1 MNTIDTIQ
9 DFRAW
14 RQDISGSLG
23 FVPTMGSLHN
33 GHLSLIAEANK
44 ICTHTVVSIFLNP
57 AQFAPDEDLET
68 YPQNLEHDLAA
79 LSSFQ
84 VDAVFIPTE
93 LEIYPINFS
102 THIQETKLSTVLEG
116 KSRPSF
122 FQGVATVII
131 KLFNI
136 IQPTHAFFGEKDAQQ
151 LLVVKKLVN
160 DLAYPIEIISCP
172 IIRGDNGLAM
182 SSRNSY
188 LSKSEEK
195 IASIIF
201 RALQEGKNLIISGER
216 DSQVIRDRITQ
227 TISQENILRI
237 DYVSV
242 AEADT
247 LIEISGNISNNII
260 VSTAVLLGEI
270 RLIDNFSYT
279 ICNQY

>member
-1 MNTIDTIQ
+1 M
-9 DFRAW
+9 
-14 RQDISGSLG
+14 
-23 FVPTMGSLHN
+23 
-33 GHLSLIAEANK
+33 
-44 ICTHTVVSIFLNP
+44 
-57 AQFAPDEDLET
+57 
-68 YPQNLEHDLAA
+68 
-79 LSSFQ
+79 
-84 VDAVFIPTE
+84 
-93 LEIYPINFS
+93 
-102 THIQETKLSTVLEG
+102 LEG

-136 IQPTHAFFGEKDAQQ
+136 IQPTHAFFGEKDVQQ

-160 DLAYPIEIISCP
+160 DMAYPIEIISCP

-188 LSKSEEK
+188 LSKSEVE

-201 RALQEGKNLIISGER
+201 RALQDGKNLIISGER

-227 TISQENILRI
+227 TIIQENILRI

-279 ICNQY
+279 ISNQY